1 MDLYQLEQEM
11 KELKNEDRPVTE
23 VTKAVMRN
31 YVKETLRYIESGRN
45 ILNEE
50 KGTKHFPEPP
60 YLENTELK
68 KSNRERQR

>member
-23 VTKAVMRN
+23 VTKAVMQN
-31 YVKETLRYIESGRN
+31 YVKQTLRYIESCRN

-50 KGTKHFPEPP
+50 KGTKHFQN
-60 YLENTELK
+60 LHIWRTQN
-68 KSNRERQR
+68 